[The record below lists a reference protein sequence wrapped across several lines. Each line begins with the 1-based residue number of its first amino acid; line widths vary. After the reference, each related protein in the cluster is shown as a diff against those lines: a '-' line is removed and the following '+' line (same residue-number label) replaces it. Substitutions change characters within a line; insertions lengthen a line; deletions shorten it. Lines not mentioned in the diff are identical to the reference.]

1 MTLDYTIDSANQQYL
16 VTISVVVGFLMHCRM
31 VGGIQVMTSTI
42 RQISLNGC
50 LCGGGESAGEIS
62 A

>member
-1 MTLDYTIDSANQQYL
+1 MTLDYTIDSANQQHL
-16 VTISVVVGFLMHCRM
+16 VTISVVGFLMHCRM

-42 RQISLNGC
+42 RQISLNGF